1 MSTKDGPCL
10 ATGRHGGGRSTAKPS
25 DRGTLGHKP
34 VVALIALV
42 VMSAVMAPRA
52 GTALASPS
60 SGSVSARP
68 APLTT
73 ASAVT
78 LGVRLVVSQ
87 GDGPV
92 RAEVTGPGL
101 TTLRALVRGTR
112 APGGPSPDHQ
122 ATPVGTLWISGG
134 DHPGVD
140 RVSVE
145 AHLNGVALVGSLGF
159 EWRMVSAPAG
169 SQAALTAPDTASPVI
184 QPDRPGSYDLQ
195 VTVRD
200 RPAVTSGGPASEQ
213 PVVLTA
219 RPDDPPLGVPIETLS
234 AKPDGH
240 VQIDDQPVARTTDPH
255 GIYFAV
261 LDRATRA
268 VVESDTVTPDRQG
281 VDRLD
286 KVVDKW
292 SRVGTLGYL
301 MVVSSTGVGVSVVDP
316 LSLLVQRLGHVALDL
331 HMKTELIDHPFSFLG
346 IPGAATGSGAAWSY
360 IHSFRSGGTGNMTG
374 VLRLNVAT
382 GRYDLVSPNHPTID
396 TRAAG
401 TTSDTNVIRV
411 GDTTYAARLPVAGSS
426 GLHVLA
432 LNPDTLAPFATDLN
446 NRAWAT
452 NRQGQGVA
460 TDINDQKILAMNIA
474 RLASNNPRPLFIIQ
488 SIGGVRPRQASLGTE
503 IGKLGGN
510 SAVFN
515 ALNGPGGYA
524 LIGRAAPGPADVTAE
539 SSSSAGQSGHLAGVL
554 SRDRSWTFRLLASDP
569 SGSLNT
575 DLLTIADQPAQSFP
589 AFDTPGEQAADD
601 YIARQLNYCGDMPQT
616 TCELRR
622 EYYLDSRASWATKYT
637 TLSNLRFPSGQ
648 QRFTRV
654 EFDRVWSQ
662 LLSEVPKVSE
672 VFVYLNEL
680 KKPFQSGQLQSYV
693 DLQAIAKAVEDAVR
707 PPAADIT
714 ASGWAVLNKILSYG
728 KTVTGLIGP
737 PELKI
742 LLDVISA
749 GVMLAQD
756 LSTNSGSPAIGDV
769 IKAKTTELGSR
780 LLAGYRTSEQ
790 SITGAGLLIVSD
802 YGRLNAAAG
811 KVNGA
816 WKLPP
821 DDTKA
826 SIGMRYAAQAWF
838 YQILLPLAYPNFL
851 QISPPP
857 SLPTTPQSYGCIGG
871 GNFPRTYFPLKNLA
885 DSAQTPQIV
894 DFDNNGVALT
904 GFALVAG
911 RRENDGR
918 TERTPPGSL
927 TDPLFAPF
935 KPDSTSARPDLGLNN
950 LAFYSGRTWPT
961 RKIIHN
967 NGPC

>member
-1 MSTKDGPCL
+1 MSTRDGACP
-10 ATGRHGGGRSTAKPS
+10 AAGRGSTATPS
-25 DRGTLGHKP
+25 DRGTLGHKL
-34 VVALIALV
+34 VVALIGLV
-42 VMSAVMAPRA
+42 VMSAATAPKA
-52 GTALASPS
+52 GEALASPS

-68 APLTT
+68 SPLTT

-78 LGVRLVVSQ
+78 LGVRLVVSD

-92 RAEVTGPGL
+92 RAEVTEPGL
-101 TTLRALVRGTR
+101 TTLRAQVHGTR

-122 ATPVGTLWISGG
+122 PTPVGTLWVGG
-134 DHPGVD
+134 GNHPGVD
-140 RVSVE
+140 RVTVE
-145 AHLNGVALVGSLGF
+145 AYLNGMALEGSLGF

-169 SQAALTAPDTASPVI
+169 SQAALAAPDTASAVI
-184 QPDRPGSYDLQ
+184 QPDRPGTYDLQ
-195 VTVRD
+195 VQVRD
-200 RPAVTSGGPASEQ
+200 RPAVTSGGHASEQ

-234 AKPDGH
+234 SKPDGH
-240 VQIDDQPVARTTDPH
+240 IQIDDQPVARTTDPH

-261 LDRATRA
+261 LDRATRG
-268 VVESDTVTPDRQG
+268 VVESDTVMPNRQG

-301 MVVSSTGVGVSVVDP
+301 MIVSSLGVGVSEVDP
-316 LSLLVQRLGHVALDL
+316 LSQSMQRLGHVALDL
-331 HMKTELIDHPFSFLG
+331 GTKTELIDHPFSFLG

-360 IHSFRSGGTGNMTG
+360 IHSSRYGGSGNMTG

-382 GRYDLVSPNHPTID
+382 GRYDLVSPHHPTID
-396 TRAAG
+396 TQAAG

-411 GDTTYAARLPVAGSS
+411 RDRTYTARLPAAGSS

-432 LNPDTLAPFATDLN
+432 LNPDTLAPLPTDLN

-460 TDINDQKILAMNIA
+460 ADINDQKILAVNIA
-474 RLASNNPRPLFIIQ
+474 TLASNNPRALVIIQ
-488 SIGGVRPRQASLGTE
+488 SIHQVRPRQASLGTE
-503 IGKLGGN
+503 IGKLGGS

-524 LIGRAAPGPADVTAE
+524 LIGRAVPGPADVTAE
-539 SSSSAGQSGHLAGVL
+539 SSSSAGQSGRLAGVL
-554 SRDRSWTFRLLASDP
+554 SRDRLWIFRLLASDP

-575 DLLTIADQPAQSFP
+575 DLLTIADQPAQDFP
-589 AFDTPGEQAADD
+589 AFAMPGEQAADD
-601 YIARQLNYCGDMPQT
+601 YIARQLNYCSDMPQT
-616 TCELRR
+616 ACDLRR

-637 TLSNLRFPSGQ
+637 TLSNLRFPSAQ
-648 QRFTRV
+648 QRFTRI
-654 EFDRVWSQ
+654 EFDRVKSH

-680 KKPFQSGQLQSYV
+680 KKPFQSGQLPSYV

-707 PPAADIT
+707 PPAADVT
-714 ASGWAVLNKILSYG
+714 ASGWAILNKILSYG

-742 LLDVISA
+742 FLDVLSA

-756 LSTNSGSPAIGDV
+756 LSTSSGSPAIGDA
-769 IKAKTTELGSR
+769 IKARTTELGSR

-838 YQILLPLAYPNFL
+838 YQTLLPLAYPNFL

-857 SLPTTPQSYGCIGG
+857 SLPTRPQSYACTGG
-871 GNFPRTYFPLKNLA
+871 GNFPQTYHPLKNLA
-885 DSAQTPQIV
+885 DSAQTPQVV
-894 DFDNNGVALT
+894 DFDNNGVAIT

-935 KPDSTSARPDLGLNN
+935 KPDSTSARPDLGLNK
-950 LAFYSGRTWPT
+950 LAFFSGPTWPT

-967 NGPC
+967 NGAC